1 MSDLNNDKLVIE
13 QPVPMRKQVYEH
25 LRTRILNRTIKPSSR
40 LIESQVAKEIGI
52 SRTPVRE
59 ALHLLEKDGF
69 LESMPRVGYCVK
81 KLAWDELDEI
91 FEIRR
96 VNELLACRWAM
107 RKITG
112 EQLERLDRNLREVEA
127 CLSGNDPNSFL
138 RYDEEFH
145 EILFEAAGSRH
156 LLEICQQLR
165 RLMLR
170 YRAESIKSLETVRE
184 ALKGHRKILQCLKA
198 KDEKGL
204 EEAMTMHLQFSKEDI
219 RREAGEEELTLSSS
233 QA

>member
-1 MSDLNNDKLVIE
+1 MLQNDKLVIE

-25 LRTRILNRTIKPSSR
+25 LRTQILNRTIEPSSR
-40 LIESQVAKEIGI
+40 LVEAQIAKEIGI

-69 LESMPRVGYCVK
+69 LESLPRVGYCVK

-107 RKITG
+107 QKIDDI
-112 EQLERLDRNLREVEA
+112 QLEKLERNLEKVKDGLRQDEP
-127 CLSGNDPNSFL
+127 DIFL
-138 RYDEEFH
+138 HYDEEFH
-145 EILFEAAGSRH
+145 EIIFEVAGSRH
-156 LLEICQQLR
+156 LFEICQQLR

-170 YRAESIKSLETVRE
+170 YRAASIKSNETVKV
-184 ALKGHRKILQCLKA
+184 ALQGHEKILQCLRSR
-198 KDEKGL
+198 DEKGL
-204 EEAMTMHLQFSKEDI
+204 EEAMTAHLEFSKQDI
-219 RREAGEEELTLSSS
+219 RKEALSGDV
-233 QA
+233 AE